1 MVRRLPSLEGAG
13 ISGDTITPMGLVLAG
28 LGVLLF
34 SFSLPM
40 TKIAVRGLDPT
51 VAAVGRA
58 AVASVFAAIALL
70 VVRPPRPSRSQVGR
84 LVLIV
89 GGVIFGFPVLIA
101 YALRH
106 TASLHGSVVNGLL
119 PLATAGLAVVRAGE
133 RPSSAYWACSAVGFA
148 AVVAYVVHEGG
159 GTLHAA
165 DTLLILAVLAA
176 AIGYAEGA
184 LLSRQLGG
192 WQVICWAL
200 VLGAPLTWIVTIV
213 AASHTGL
220 HATAPQWAAFGYTAV
235 FSMFIGFFAWYAGMA
250 RAGIAKASQVQL
262 LQPALSMVW
271 GWMLL
276 SEHLSMAAV
285 FAIVVVLGAVV
296 VGRTSAVH
304 TSQPVPAAAR
314 DATLL

>member
-1 MVRRLPSLEGAG
+1 
-13 ISGDTITPMGLVLAG
+13 MGLVLAG